1 VVRVTGEAGWSLVL
15 GATLGLGLWMLV
27 SLVPILRRPRLLHR
41 VAPYVLD
48 VSPGARD
55 LVARRTVDPTR
66 VLDVVAAPVGDR
78 LAPLAH
84 AVLGTPTVVAQRL
97 RRARSPLA
105 LERFRARQLV
115 WALAGAVV
123 GALVGAVALARG
135 GAPFVPVAL
144 AAVGAVSAA
153 MATDWLLH
161 RAVRRRM
168 SRIASEL
175 PTVLEFLSLS
185 LAAGEGL
192 ADALRRV
199 ARIGTGELAGE
210 LGVVVADAASGTP
223 LSEALDRLGTEL
235 GHAGVTRC
243 VDQMRG
249 ALERGTPLAQTLQ
262 AQAQDARDGA
272 RRDLLEAAGRKEIA
286 MLVPLVLAL
295 LPTTVAFALWPGV
308 HVLQMGF

>member
-1 VVRVTGEAGWSLVL
+1 MIGGTGAALVL

-55 LVARRTVDPTR
+55 LVARRVVDPTR

-78 LAPLAH
+78 LAPVLH
-84 AVLGTPTVVAQRL
+84 AVLGPPAVVAGRL

-115 WALAGAVV
+115 VAAGGAVV

-135 GAPFVPVAL
+135 GPPTIVVIL
-144 AAVGAVSAA
+144 AGVGAAGGA
-153 MATDWLLH
+153 LLPDWLLQ

-168 SRIASEL
+168 ARIASEL

-199 ARIGTGELAGE
+199 ARIGTGELGRE
-210 LGVVVADAASGTP
+210 LGGVVADAASGTP
-223 LSEALDRLGTEL
+223 LTDALERLGAEL
-235 GHAGVTRC
+235 EHPGVSRC

-286 MLVPLVLAL
+286 MLVPLVFAL

>member
-1 VVRVTGEAGWSLVL
+1 MTGEVGLSLVL

-48 VSPGARD
+48 VSAGARD

-66 VLDVVAAPVGDR
+66 VVGVVAAPVSDR
-78 LAPLAH
+78 LAPLVH
-84 AVLGTPTVVAQRL
+84 ALLGAPATVAARL
-97 RRARSPLA
+97 RRARSPLT

-115 WALAGAVV
+115 WGV
-123 GALVGAVALARG
+123 VGAVAGGLVGTVAVVRG
-135 GAPFVPVAL
+135 GSPVVPIALVVVAAASGALL
-144 AAVGAVSAA
+144 A
-153 MATDWLLH
+153 DWLLQ

-168 SRIASEL
+168 ARISSEL
-175 PTVLEFLSLS
+175 PTVLEFLALS

-210 LGVVVADAASGTP
+210 LGTVVADAASGTS
-223 LSEALDRLGTEL
+223 LSDALERLGGEL
-235 GHAGVTRC
+235 DHPGVTRC

-272 RRDLLEAAGRKEIA
+272 RRDLLEAAGTKEIA
-286 MLVPLVLAL
+286 MLVPLVFGL
-295 LPTTVAFALWPGV
+295 LPTTVAFALWPGI
-308 HVLQMGF
+308 HVLQVGF